1 MIPNYNSGEYLRKTL
16 ESVLT
21 QDAGPERMQI
31 EVVDHCSTEGDPEK
45 LVRDVCGNRVAF
57 YRRPKNEGPIA
68 NFNAC
73 IQRSRGHLIHIL
85 HSDDYVLP
93 GFYAEIERLAELHAD
108 VALLATRC
116 FLVDETDI
124 IINMTERL
132 RDLEGGG
139 RSIESLY
146 YNHTSM
152 LFPGVVIRR
161 AFYEAHG
168 GFMPSLGHTTDREM
182 WARAVSLGGG
192 VISANAFACYR
203 VYEGSNTAAVA
214 RSGENVRSLLRLK
227 DVFQARYPGFSPD
240 YAQHLAAHL
249 ALRQAREFA
258 IIKDTDSAERNLRLW
273 RENCSRLDRIKE
285 AVRPSVRRLLGRSN
299 WS

>member
-1 MIPNYNSGEYLRKTL
+1 MVDSATAQIPSISPLAGGIRQPLWSVMIPNYNSGEYLRKTL

-152 LFPGVVIRR
+152 LFPGRCYSTGILRSSRR
-161 AFYEAHG
+161 LYAVTRTYYRPGDVGAG
-168 GFMPSLGHTTDREM
+168 GL
-182 WARAVSLGGG
+182 
-192 VISANAFACYR
+192 
-203 VYEGSNTAAVA
+203 
-214 RSGENVRSLLRLK
+214 
-227 DVFQARYPGFSPD
+227 PGRRR
-240 YAQHLAAHL
+240 H
-249 ALRQAREFA
+249 LRQ
-258 IIKDTDSAERNLRLW
+258 
-273 RENCSRLDRIKE
+273 C
-285 AVRPSVRRLLGRSN
+285 VCLLS
-299 WS
+299 SL